1 MRLSLDTHAFLWWLT
16 DSPKL
21 STAARAAISDPENEA
36 LVSAVVGWE
45 CATKYRL
52 GRLPEAERFVARADD
67 VTRRAGMASLV
78 VTLDHAVRAGSYS
91 ATHGDPFDRML
102 AAQAELDGLILVTRD
117 PAFRQFPVNVLW

>member
-1 MRLSLDTHAFLWWLT
+1 M
-16 DSPKL
+16 
-21 STAARAAISDPENEA
+21 
-36 LVSAVVGWE
+36 
-45 CATKYRL
+45 
-52 GRLPEAERFVARADD
+52 ARADD

>member
-1 MRLSLDTHAFLWWLT
+1 MKLLLDTHAFLWWLT

-21 STAARAAISDPENEA
+21 STAARAVIADPENDT

-45 CATKYRL
+45 CATKHRL
-52 GRLPEAERFVARADD
+52 GKLPQAEYFVARADD
-67 VTRRAGMASLV
+67 LMLRAGMTSLV
-78 VTLDHAVRAGSYS
+78 VTLGHALRAGSYPT
-91 ATHGDPFDRML
+91 AHGDPFDRML